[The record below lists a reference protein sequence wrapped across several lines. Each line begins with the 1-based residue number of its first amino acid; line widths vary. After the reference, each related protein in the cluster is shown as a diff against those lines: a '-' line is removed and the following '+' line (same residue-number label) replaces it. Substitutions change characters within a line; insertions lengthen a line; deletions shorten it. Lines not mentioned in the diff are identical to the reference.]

1 MKLQGIFPPIT
12 TPFDHAGNLYAV
24 KVQHNVDKWN
34 KTSLTGYVVC
44 GSTGETPLLAAEE
57 KYTLWELVGQWA
69 APEKILIAGTGV
81 DGVHETV
88 CLTNRAAEMGYKA
101 ALVLTPH
108 YFKNQMSRPETQML
122 YFRAV
127 ADRAK
132 IPVLLY
138 NYPQLTGIDLSW
150 ETVVA
155 LSEHPNI
162 VGMKDSSGNIE
173 RLMHVVRDAK
183 AGFQVLVGSAQILLP
198 ALLMGATGGILAY
211 ANAAPYSAI
220 AIWEAFRT
228 REEEAARD
236 WQRRVGRAAPV
247 VTSKYGIAGLK
258 YAMDLNGYY
267 GGPPRLPLSTPTPQ
281 AKQEIEE
288 AFQDLKG

>member
-1 MKLQGIFPPIT
+1 MKLQGIFPPVT
-12 TPFDHAGNLYAV
+12 TPFDHEGNLYAV
-24 KVQHNVDKWN
+24 KVQHNIEKWN

-44 GSTGETPLLAAEE
+44 GSTGETPLLSAEE
-57 KYTLWELVGQWA
+57 KYTLWELVAQSA
-69 APEKILIAGTGV
+69 APEKVLIAGTGV

-88 CLTNRAAEMGYKA
+88 CLTNRAAAMGYKA

-108 YFKNQMSRPETQML
+108 YFKNQMTRAETQML

-127 ADRAK
+127 ADRSR

-138 NYPQLTGIDLSW
+138 NYPQLTGVDLSW

-162 VGMKDSSGNIE
+162 IGMKDSSGNIE
-173 RLMHVVRDAK
+173 RLMHVVREARPD
-183 AGFQVLVGSAQILLP
+183 FQMLVGSAQILLP

-236 WQRRVGRAAPV
+236 WQRRVSRAAPY
-247 VTSKYGIAGLK
+247 VTSKYGIPGLK
-258 YAMDLNGYY
+258 HAMDLNGYY
-267 GGPPRLPLSTPTPQ
+267 GGPPRLPLAPPTPQ
-281 AKQEIEE
+281 AKAEIEE
-288 AFQDLKG
+288 AFRDLKG

>member
-12 TPFDHAGNLYAV
+12 TPFDHAGNLYPV
-24 KVQHNVDKWN
+24 KVEHNIEKWN
-34 KTSLTGYVVC
+34 KIGLAGYVVC
-44 GSTGETPLLAAEE
+44 GSTGETPLLSAEE
-57 KYTLWELVGQWA
+57 KYTIWELVARSA
-69 APEKILIAGTGV
+69 APEKVLIAGTGV
-81 DGVHETV
+81 DGVNETV
-88 CLTNRAAEMGYKA
+88 CLTNRAAEMGYQA

-122 YFRAV
+122 YFRSV

-138 NYPQLTGIDLSW
+138 NFPQVTGVDLSW

-162 VGMKDSSGNIE
+162 IGMKDSSGNIE
-173 RLMHVVRDAK
+173 RLMHVVREAK
-183 AGFQVLVGSAQILLP
+183 QGFQVLVGSAQVLLP

-236 WQRRVGRAAPV
+236 WQRRVARAALF
-247 VTSKYGIAGLK
+247 VTSKYGIPGLK
-258 YAMDLNGYY
+258 HAMDLNGYY
-267 GGPPRLPLSTPTPQ
+267 GGPPRLPLSVPTPQ

-288 AFQDLKG
+288 AFKDLKG